1 MGNTGLM
8 LSNKKIDDKT
18 GIQIG
23 QKKDV
28 ADNQRQDTT
37 KCLTD

>member
-1 MGNTGLM
+1 MGKTGLM
-8 LSNKKIDDKT
+8 LSIKKIDDKAA
-18 GIQIG
+18 IQIG

-28 ADNQRQDTT
+28 ADNLKKVTN

>member
-8 LSNKKIDDKT
+8 LSIKKIDDKAA
-18 GIQIG
+18 IQIG

-28 ADNQRQDTT
+28 ADNQRKETT